1 MQASSQSSASTGSDD
16 VIVETRNLSKTYRDF
31 WGRSKKVALKP
42 LDLEIRRGE
51 IFGLLGPNG
60 SGKTTTMK
68 LLLGLIFPTS
78 GEAIVFGREA
88 TDVSKNERIGY
99 LPEES
104 YLYKF
109 LDAEETL
116 DFYGR
121 LFDMPP
127 EERRRRADALIDMV
141 GLGRDKKRQL
151 KEYSKGMTRR
161 IGVAQALIND
171 PELVL
176 LDEPTSGLDPIGTRE
191 MKDLI
196 IDLKHRG
203 KTVIMSSH
211 LLADVEDVCDRI
223 AVLHQGE
230 LKELGRVEDLL
241 RVTDITQIRARGLS
255 SAAHEEIRAVLK
267 RHGGEDIEIGNPT
280 TTLEDLFLEVVRDTG
295 ASGPAGPV
303 GFPGRLAAAL
313 NRGHEG
319 TGTVRDGRI
328 RHPLEGD
335 RSTWFLN
342 KTYRS
347 LQSGSVRR
355 SCATCSPAA
364 CWRCSPPHWHGSC
377 SRPCMVRWPRATAST
392 AGSSR
397 PWWIWRECRRAG
409 SGPSPGWRCRNRCD
423 ETCSSSSACSR

>member
-1 MQASSQSSASTGSDD
+1 MRPETLEGDSPEMGTSREPSTTQAAE
-16 VIVETRNLSKTYRDF
+16 VIVEARNLSKIYRDF

-78 GEAIVFGREA
+78 GEAIVFGKDA
-88 TDVSKNERIGY
+88 TDVSKNDRIGY

-127 EERRRRADALIDMV
+127 EERKRRADALIEMV
-141 GLGRDKKRQL
+141 GLSRDKKRQL
-151 KEYSKGMTRR
+151 REYSKGMTRR

-196 IDLKHRG
+196 IDLKERG
-203 KTVIMSSH
+203 KTVILCSH

-230 LKELGRVEDLL
+230 LKELGRVDELL
-241 RVTDITQIRARGLS
+241 RVTDITQIRSSGLPP
-255 SAAHEEIRAVLK
+255 AAHEEIRAIIE
-267 RHGGEDIEIGNPT
+267 RHGGADIDIGSPK
-280 TTLEDLFLEVVRDTG
+280 TTLEDLFLEIVRDTE
-295 ASGPAGPV
+295 AR
-303 GFPGRLAAAL
+303 PGRRA
-313 NRGHEG
+313 RQQEDQ
-319 TGTVRDGRI
+319 V
-328 RHPLEGD
+328 
-335 RSTWFLN
+335 
-342 KTYRS
+342 
-347 LQSGSVRR
+347 SG
-355 SCATCSPAA
+355 
-364 CWRCSPPHWHGSC
+364 
-377 SRPCMVRWPRATAST
+377 
-392 AGSSR
+392 
-397 PWWIWRECRRAG
+397 
-409 SGPSPGWRCRNRCD
+409 
-423 ETCSSSSACSR
+423 